1 MRKLVIVSTSILLIA
16 ACARAPLLLTPMPT
30 PTPISTRAPTPSP
43 TSTPT
48 LTPTCAP
55 IVCVVEAGDTL
66 DGIAALYET
75 TADAICAFNELSD
88 CSLIYPGD
96 ELQIPCEGVTPTAP
110 TPSPTPTHTPMPMDT
125 PTPTPTP
132 TPLLT
137 PTPTNTRVVP
147 LSTPTPVF
155 TLTPTSTATP
165 PYEFLYEEG
174 SMQTEP
180 NCSTV
185 YLKINVVGVG
195 GEPVNDI
202 AVRLQWAG
210 FTDHKITGR
219 GEPAGEVG
227 FAPLG
232 PDSYHSP
239 IDFHIRLVQSPS
251 DPTPRS
257 NEKIVHFTDCAT
269 AGAFTNI
276 KFVYQW

>member
-1 MRKLVIVSTSILLIA
+1 MKKAVIALLVLAS
-16 ACARAPLLLTPMPT
+16 ACTAPAKRLTPAPSPT
-30 PTPISTRAPTPSP
+30 PTLGASPTPSLLPSPSPTPSP
-43 TSTPT
+43 TS
-48 LTPTCAP
+48 
-55 IVCVVEAGDTL
+55 IIYVVQPGDTL
-66 DGIAALYET
+66 AGIAALYGT
-75 TADAICAFNELSD
+75 TADDICAFNELED

-96 ELQIPCEGVTPTAP
+96 ELQIPGEGVTPTIP
-110 TPSPTPTHTPMPMDT
+110 TPSPTPTHTPSGTVT
-125 PTPTPTP
+125 PTPSPTP
-132 TPLLT
+132 TSTPLTL
-137 PTPTNTRVVP
+137 TPTNTRVVP
-147 LSTPTPVF
+147 LPTATPTFTPTP
-155 TLTPTSTATP
+155 TPTPS
-165 PYEFLYEEG
+165 YEFMYEEG
-174 SMQTEP
+174 SMQTAP

-210 FTDHKITGR
+210 FTDHKITGQ

-227 FAPLG
+227 FTPLG
-232 PDSYHSP
+232 SDHYHSP
-239 IDFHIRLVQSPS
+239 IDFHIQLVQSPS

>member
-1 MRKLVIVSTSILLIA
+1 D
-16 ACARAPLLLTPMPT
+16 T
-30 PTPISTRAPTPSP
+30 PTP
-43 TSTPT
+43 
-48 LTPTCAP
+48 L
-55 IVCVVEAGDTL
+55 
-66 DGIAALYET
+66 
-75 TADAICAFNELSD
+75 
-88 CSLIYPGD
+88 
-96 ELQIPCEGVTPTAP
+96 
-110 TPSPTPTHTPMPMDT
+110 PSPTPTNTLVVPPATPTPTFT

-132 TPLLT
+132 T
-137 PTPTNTRVVP
+137 
-147 LSTPTPVF
+147 
-155 TLTPTSTATP
+155 
-165 PYEFLYEEG
+165 YEFMYEQG
-174 SMQTEP
+174 SMQTAP

-185 YLKINVVGVG
+185 YLRIKVVGVG

-232 PDSYHSP
+232 SDHYHSP
-239 IDFHIRLVQSPS
+239 IDFYIQLVQSPS

-257 NEKIVHFTDCAT
+257 NEKIVHLTDCAT